1 MEKAPQRIYKV
12 DEIVVITDVN
22 SNINRIYIGRV
33 VRIHQTLLELTE
45 GKTAPRIGH
54 RDYHAEIKTGSGR
67 FDNVYA
73 WADVREATEM
83 DKALE
88 GL

>member
-1 MEKAPQRIYKV
+1 MEKAPQRFYEIG
-12 DEIVVITDVN
+12 EIVVITDVE
-22 SNINRIYIGRV
+22 SDTNRKYIGRV
-33 VRIHQTLLELTE
+33 GRIRENLLELTKGE
-45 GKTAPRIGH
+45 TAPRTGH
-54 RDYHAEIKTGSGR
+54 KDYHVEIKTGSGK
-67 FDNVYA
+67 FDNVYI

>member
-1 MEKAPQRIYKV
+1 MEKTPQRIYKV
-12 DEIVVITDVN
+12 DEIVVITDTDI
-22 SNINRIYIGRV
+22 SINRIYIGRV
-33 VRIHQTLLELTE
+33 VRIHQTLLELTD

-54 RDYHAEIKTGSGR
+54 RDYHVKIKTGPGK
-67 FDNVYA
+67 FDFVYA

>member
-33 VRIHQTLLELTE
+33 GRIRQTILELTNGE
-45 GKTAPRIGH
+45 TAPRSDKK
-54 RDYHAEIKTGSGR
+54 DYHAEIKTGSGR

>member
-1 MEKAPQRIYKV
+1 MEKTPQRIYKV
-12 DEIVVITDVN
+12 GEIVVITDVN
-22 SNINRIYIGRV
+22 INSHRIYIGRV
-33 VRIHQTLLELTE
+33 GRIRDTLLELTKGE
-45 GKTAPRIGH
+45 TAPRTGH
-54 RDYHAEIKTGSGR
+54 KDYHVEIKTGSGK
-67 FDNVYA
+67 FDMVYA

>member
-1 MEKAPQRIYKV
+1 MEKTPQRIYKV
-12 DEIVVITDVN
+12 GETVVITDVN
-22 SNINRIYIGRV
+22 SDINRIYIGRV
-33 VRIHQTLLELTE
+33 GRIRETILVLSNGE
-45 GKTAPRIGH
+45 TAPRSDKK
-54 RDYHAEIKTGSGR
+54 DYQVEFKSGPGK
-67 FDNVYA
+67 FDIVYA